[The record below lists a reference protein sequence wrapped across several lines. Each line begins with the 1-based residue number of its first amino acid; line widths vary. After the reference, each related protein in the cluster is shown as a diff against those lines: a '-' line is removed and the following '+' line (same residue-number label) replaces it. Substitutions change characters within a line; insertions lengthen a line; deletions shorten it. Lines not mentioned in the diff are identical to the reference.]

1 MELKITSSQHHGVD
15 VISLEGRI
23 IFGPEAAALRDVVK
37 AALAASPKVVLDLK
51 KVSYIDSGG
60 LGTLV
65 SLQTTAT
72 SAQAELKLANLGTR
86 VIGLLQITKLL
97 TVFDVHESVE
107 TALGS
112 FR

>member
-1 MELKITSSQHHGVD
+1 M
-15 VISLEGRI
+15 
-23 IFGPEAAALRDVVK
+23 
-37 AALAASPKVVLDLK
+37 VLDLK

-65 SLQTTAT
+65 SLQT
-72 SAQAELKLANLGTR
+72 SAKSANADLKLANLSTR
-86 VIGLLQITKLL
+86 VIGLLQITKLF

-107 TALGS
+107 TALTS